1 MEGPTWVTAF
11 SFLNGGHRDGSYDG
25 HCWFALLVPL
35 MEGSTGVTAF
45 SGLNDG
51 RNNVRE
57 GLRLARNDSF
67 RERFIPLGN
76 EPSGPAGDV
85 SQSGTAAVIL
95 HIDDGCP
102 GNRLHGSAHLSAG
115 DGFRAGVHISNRS
128 AEDASCVE
136 NQGSEEESRG

>member
-1 MEGPTWVTAF
+1 M
-11 SFLNGGHRDGSYDG
+11 
-25 HCWFALLVPL
+25 LVV
-35 MEGSTGVTAF
+35 ESSAGVTTF
-45 SGLNDG
+45 SDG
-51 RNNVRE
+51 RNDVHD

-95 HIDDGCP
+95 HIDDDSP

-115 DGFRAGVHISNRS
+115 NRFRAGVHISNRS
-128 AEDASCVE
+128 AKDAGCVE
-136 NQGSEEESRG
+136 NQGGKEESRG

>member
-1 MEGPTWVTAF
+1 V
-11 SFLNGGHRDGSYDG
+11 
-25 HCWFALLVPL
+25 LLV
-35 MEGSTGVTAF
+35 EGSTGVTAF

-51 RNNVRE
+51 RNKVHD
-57 GLRLARNDSF
+57 GLRLARNNDGF

-95 HIDDGCP
+95 HIDDGSP

-115 DGFRAGVHISNRS
+115 NRFRAGVHISNRS
-128 AEDASCVE
+128 AEDACCVE